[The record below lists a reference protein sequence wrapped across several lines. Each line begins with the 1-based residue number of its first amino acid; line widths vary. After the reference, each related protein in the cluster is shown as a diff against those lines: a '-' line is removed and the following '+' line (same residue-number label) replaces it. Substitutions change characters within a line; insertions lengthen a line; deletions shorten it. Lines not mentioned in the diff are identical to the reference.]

1 MNAFLLLAAEN
12 PAMEIAHKFGLNGQI
27 LLMHVVGFGVVMW
40 ALHKWAYHP
49 ILHML
54 DERKA
59 RIAKSM
65 ADADKMKAELA
76 NAQAKSQDI
85 LKDAGVQAN
94 KIIEEA
100 RTAAA
105 KISETESQRAVKAAE
120 DIISKARQAAEAD
133 RDRLMAELKRE
144 VGHLAVKAAMQV
156 TGKMLTAE
164 DQQRLAEETNRQL
177 AA

>member
-1 MNAFLLLAAEN
+1 MNLPVLFAAEDPLSQVAETFGWHPQLFFSQVVLFVLLAL
-12 PAMEIAHKFGLNGQI
+12 ILKKFAYAP
-27 LLMHVVGFGVVMW
+27 LL
-40 ALHKWAYHP
+40 A
-49 ILHML
+49 ML
-54 DERKA
+54 DKRQQQISESIENAEKTRK
-59 RIAKSM
+59 
-65 ADADKMKAELA
+65 ELA
-76 NAQAKSQDI
+76 NAQARSQDI

-100 RTAAA
+100 RAAAA